1 MDIRRKLKIIV
12 LLSFFFLI
20 CCGCEQPAESPKT
33 NQEEYPLD
41 DSLSAIITIKEA
53 SGITQNGNNPF
64 SLFDTKGKIIAQGTF
79 ITSEEYNNAVS
90 LLESQNGKDGLSIL
104 KQDFQSGIGNYTYY
118 QYDSSQDSTRA
129 DSANHFIEYDYIA
142 MIANTNYG
150 VMLGG
155 IDNKQDMESVF
166 NALDIKIQS
175 NSDEST
181 FVEQNGK
188 D

>member
-64 SLFDTKGKIIAQGTF
+64 SLFDTEGKIIAQGTF

-104 KQDFQSGIGNYTYY
+104 KQDLQSGIGEDTYY

-129 DSANHFIEYDYIA
+129 DSSNHFIEYDYIA

-166 NALDIKIQS
+166 NALDIQTQR